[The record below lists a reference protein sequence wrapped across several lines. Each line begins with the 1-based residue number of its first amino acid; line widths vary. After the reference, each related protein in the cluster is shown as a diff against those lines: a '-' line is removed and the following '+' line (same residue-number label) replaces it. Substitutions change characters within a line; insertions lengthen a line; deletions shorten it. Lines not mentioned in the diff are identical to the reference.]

1 MLRKLGLNKHR
12 MVVQGD
18 ILFYQLL
25 PLICDV
31 SNSGIVDD
39 PIHNYFSDA
48 ETFSACYEFYI
59 GILGSYGHNFK
70 VTNFDELVKFDGV
83 VIHVGVRGVSD
94 GEFYRI
100 WKYNGYG
107 FDEEI
112 LNRINIG

>member
-1 MLRKLGLNKHR
+1 MQDYLF
-12 MVVQGD
+12 
-18 ILFYQLL
+18 FYQLL
-25 PLICDV
+25 LQICDV
-31 SNSGIVDD
+31 NNYGIVYDTRQ
-39 PIHNYFSDA
+39 NYFSDA

-83 VIHVGVRGVSD
+83 VIHVGVRGLSD

-112 LNRINIG
+112 LNRINIGCWLQIKRVIKL